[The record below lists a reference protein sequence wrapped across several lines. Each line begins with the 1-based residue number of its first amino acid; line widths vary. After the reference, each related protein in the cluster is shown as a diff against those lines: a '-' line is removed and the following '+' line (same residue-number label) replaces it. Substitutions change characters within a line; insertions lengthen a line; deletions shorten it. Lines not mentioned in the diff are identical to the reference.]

1 MHRRYAAHVALLVCS
16 TAAFQRAPLQASPV
30 TRRPLSARTAEKPKP
45 RQRPHGAGRARQG
58 RKRGDLLRDIIDAP
72 RAVEDVPKAKED
84 PLIPF
89 VECLA
94 KAADGRKATRTCAFH
109 TAPLTDVASFV
120 VAACG
125 RSRPQNDAIAAA
137 VVQDARE
144 NFGREPKH
152 VEGGADGGWTRVDRA
167 GNRRATAALRRSA
180 RRIVWAHASSR
191 CRGTAA
197 VARRGYS
204 ESDRTEA
211 RRGYSEGNRTRG
223 RRPLSIIFA
232 ASEG

>member
-84 PLIPF
+84 PLISF

-94 KAADGRKATRTCAFH
+94 KAADGRTFAVDLQL
-109 TAPLTDVASFV
+109 PLQPP
-120 VAACG
+120 
-125 RSRPQNDAIAAA
+125 SRKQ
-137 VVQDARE
+137 
-144 NFGREPKH
+144 K
-152 VEGGADGGWTRVDRA
+152 
-167 GNRRATAALRRSA
+167 
-180 RRIVWAHASSR
+180 
-191 CRGTAA
+191 
-197 VARRGYS
+197 
-204 ESDRTEA
+204 EA
-211 RRGYSEGNRTRG
+211 RGRVTNVRARALLRQGMVEADEETR
-223 RRPLSIIFA
+223 PKKVIA
-232 ASEG
+232 P

>member
-144 NFGREPKH
+144 KFGREPKH
-152 VEGGADGGWTRVDRA
+152 VEGGADGGWTCIDFGDVIVNVMTPDAREFYDIDGIWARAEMVDLSDVVRPEDEIGA
-167 GNRRATAALRRSA
+167 LDDEDLFADDYADEAAFWDA
-180 RRIVWAHASSR
+180 PDDDTW
-191 CRGTAA
+191 
-197 VARRGYS
+197 
-204 ESDRTEA
+204 
-211 RRGYSEGNRTRG
+211 
-223 RRPLSIIFA
+223 
-232 ASEG
+232 